1 MNERISR
8 ILELWYLD
16 EPALFQVLCS
26 HDMLENPKMD
36 CAVRCGRRRIE
47 YNPDFIREMSDG
59 ALTEALKT
67 EAIRILLKHP
77 YERRPDQCSGEAIAL
92 GSNVCIGDQYTY
104 GNFRIEKPSDFSLE
118 SGRPFEWYARKIQ
131 ELLPPGE
138 EPGEGNFPFGGMGAG
153 HEQSQTQGQGQ
164 GQNNGEGQ
172 GQKSD
177 SQREGQAPGSNGF
190 GQDDRNDSQMSGTQ
204 EKATENRNRNLALSE
219 LWEEDEMAVA
229 MINGIIES
237 TTKWGCLSGSFA
249 EMLKASTKAK
259 INWKTVFAG
268 FRASILSSK
277 RKLTRMRPNRR
288 SGFAQMGSI
297 RRFDTKLLVAVDVS
311 GSISSSALS
320 YFYGVINSAFK
331 YGFESIDVVQFD
343 CGITQV
349 QSLKKTMKDV
359 TAIGRGG
366 TSFQE
371 PIDYA
376 AEHDYDGLI
385 ILTDGY
391 APSPTLPDSMRC
403 KIIWVCQ
410 DKQCYDAHHSWME
423 KLGRVCTMEIH

>member
-8 ILELWYLD
+8 ILEVWYLD

-26 HDMLENPKMD
+26 HEIVENPDME
-36 CAVRCGRRRIE
+36 CPVRCGRRRVE
-47 YNPDFIREMSDG
+47 YNPAFVDEMSDE
-59 ALTEALKT
+59 ALSEALKT

-77 YERRPDQCSGEAIAL
+77 YERRPDQCCNEAVAL
-92 GSNVCIGDQYTY
+92 GSNVCIGDQYKY
-104 GNFRIEKPSDFSLE
+104 GNFKIETPSDFDLQP
-118 SGRPFEWYARKIQ
+118 GQPFEWYARKIQ
-131 ELLPPGE
+131 ELLPPGS
-138 EPGEGNFPFGGMGAG
+138 GD
-153 HEQSQTQGQGQ
+153 GQGDS
-164 GQNNGEGQ
+164 EGDA
-172 GQKSD
+172 GKGGSEASD
-177 SQREGQAPGSNGF
+177 RAVEKRSRNQA
-190 GQDDRNDSQMSGTQ
+190 
-204 EKATENRNRNLALSE
+204 LAE
-219 LWEEDEMAVA
+219 LWEEDDMAVA

-237 TTKWGCLSGSFA
+237 TTRWGSLSGNFA

-268 FRASILSSK
+268 FRASVLSSK

-288 SGFAQMGSI
+288 SGFEQMGST
-297 RRFDTKLLVAVDVS
+297 RQFDTRLLVAVDVS

-320 YFYGVINSAFK
+320 YFYGVINSAFR
-331 YGFESIDVVQFD
+331 YGFEAIDVAQFD

-349 QSLKKTMKDV
+349 QNLKKVMKDV
-359 TAIGRGG
+359 KAVGRGG

-371 PIDYA
+371 PIEYA
-376 AEHDYDGLI
+376 HENGYDGLL

-391 APSPTLPDSMRC
+391 APAPTLPDGMRC

-410 DKQCYDAHHSWME
+410 DRQCYDAHHAWME